1 MNIKDLIN
9 LLEKYTYYSDT
20 NIDFFELVHE
30 KARHKYKTYF
40 DVNTLFSELNDL
52 AHYVHFAFL
61 QHKATQKEFMSILRA
76 NSFPMIVFEKGE
88 KLAPIIITPDR
99 TGAIKADK
107 IEEDGIKSFT
117 YKNLE
122 ELIQSIHT
130 VGSLVEISGKNIDLD
145 PKIDTKQKDYIYF
158 LSGFPITSIAQDVH
172 QEGIYHHQKNFVDE
186 HDENPDHA
194 QHDPNH
200 HATPFARL
208 LNLLKSE
215 KREISQIYFFA
226 IMIGLINLVV
236 PLGIQAIIGLIS
248 GGLLINSV
256 IVLITM
262 VVLATMLAG
271 WLQVLQLSTVEV
283 LQQRVFSKA
292 ALEFCFRIPKIRME
306 SIGRHYAPELMNRFF
321 DVLNIQKFLPKIL
334 IDLTTATLQII
345 FGLIMISFY
354 HPLFVLFGVVLIII
368 IFVIFYF
375 TGPRG
380 LRTSIK
386 ESIFKYKVVQWLEE
400 MARTLSTF
408 KLAGYTHLPI
418 SKTDHY
424 LTGYLKSRQSHFKT
438 LKIQF
443 VSIIGFKVFI
453 TAGLLVLGSVLVLER
468 QINLGQFVAAE
479 IIILLVISSVEKL
492 VSTIEVVYDLLT
504 ALDKVGHITDIPL
517 EDTRGID
524 INEFSGDGGVAL
536 EIKDLSYKYPHTEDY
551 VIKDF
556 NLKIAPKESI
566 CIAGYNGSGKS
577 TFMKIITG
585 LLHEYHGVLNI
596 NGLPLN
602 DINVN
607 SYRDLIGD
615 NMSYQDIFEGTLEDN
630 ITLGKNGI
638 TLDDLLWSIHKVGL
652 TDFLNRLPSGLKTNL
667 TAGGHDLPVYICKK
681 IILARSIVEK
691 PKLLVMD
698 DFYYPDRV
706 ERRELV
712 NFLTSES
719 VGWTLIIVSND
730 PVVMQLTNRTI
741 FMKDGGIIEEGNYDE
756 IKKTYSYKKIILGL
770 VE

>member
-1 MNIKDLIN
+1 MDIKDLIH
-9 LLEKYTYYSDT
+9 LLEKYTQYSDVS
-20 NIDFFELVHE
+20 IDFFELVHE

-61 QHKATQKEFMSILRA
+61 QHKSTQSEFVTTLRS

-88 KLAPIIITPDR
+88 KLVPIILSPNRLGVIYAVR
-99 TGAIKADK
+99 
-107 IEEDGIKSFT
+107 IEKGEVQKVT
-117 YKNLE
+117 YSDFDD
-122 ELIQSIHT
+122 LISKIHT
-130 VGSLVEISGKNIDLD
+130 IGSMVEISGRNIDINPEED
-145 PKIDTKQKDYIYF
+145 EKKKDFIF
-158 LSGFPITSIAQDVH
+158 FFSGFPITSLAQDFNS
-172 QEGIYHHQKNFVDE
+172 EGIHHHHEKEEKDDLDE
-186 HDENPDHA
+186 DKDA
-194 QHDPNH
+194 GH
-200 HATPFARL
+200 HHVTPFSRL

-226 IMIGLINLVV
+226 ILIGLINLVV

-262 VVLATMLAG
+262 VVLATVLAG

-306 SIGRHYAPELMNRFF
+306 SISKMYAPELMNRFF
-321 DVLNIQKFLPKIL
+321 DVLNIQKSLPKIL

-345 FGLIMISFY
+345 FGLVMISFY
-354 HPLFVLFGVVLIII
+354 HSLFVLFGVVLILI

-375 TGPRG
+375 TGPKG

-386 ESIFKYKVVQWLEE
+386 ESVFKYKVVQWLEE

-408 KLAGYTHLPI
+408 KLAGYTNLPI

-438 LKIQF
+438 LKTQF
-443 VSIIGFKVFI
+443 ISIIAFKVFI
-453 TAGLLVLGSVLVLER
+453 TAGLLVLGSILVLER

-492 VSTIEVVYDLLT
+492 VSTIEVFYDLLT

-517 EDTRGID
+517 EDTRGVD
-524 INEFSGDGGVAL
+524 INEFSGEAGVAMEMKNL
-536 EIKDLSYKYPHTEDY
+536 YYRYPLTNHY
-551 VIKDF
+551 VIKGF
-556 NLKIAPKESI
+556 SLKIAPKESI

-585 LLHEYHGVLNI
+585 LLHDYEGVLNI
-596 NGLPLN
+596 NNFPLN
-602 DINVN
+602 DININ

-630 ITLGKNGI
+630 ITLGKHGI
-638 TLDDLLWSIHKVGL
+638 LLDDLLWSIHKVGL
-652 TDFLNRLPSGLKTNL
+652 TDFLNKLPSGLKTNL
-667 TAGGHDLPVYICKK
+667 TAGGHDLPMYICKK

-698 DFYYPDRV
+698 DFYYPDKV
-706 ERRELV
+706 ERRELI
-712 NFLTSES
+712 NFLTGEN
-719 VGWTLIIVSND
+719 VGWTLVIVSND
-730 PVVMQLTNRTI
+730 PVVMQMTNRTI
-741 FMKDGGIIEEGNYDE
+741 FMMDGGIVEQGIYEE
-756 IKKTYSYKKIILGL
+756 IKKTYSYKKVILGL

>member
-1 MNIKDLIN
+1 MDIKDLIN
-9 LLEKYTYYSDT
+9 LLEKYTQYSDVS
-20 NIDFFELVHE
+20 IDFFELVHE
-30 KARHKYKTYF
+30 KARHKYRTYF

-61 QHKATQKEFMSILRA
+61 QHKATQSEFVTILRS

-88 KLAPIIITPDR
+88 KLVPIIISPDR
-99 TGAIKADK
+99 SGIIHAVK
-107 IEEDGIKSFT
+107 IEKNEIKNIT
-117 YKNLE
+117 YPNFA
-122 ELIQSIHT
+122 ELVKSIHT
-130 VGSLVEISGKNIDLD
+130 IGSIVEISGKNVDID
-145 PKIDTKQKDYIYF
+145 PAIDEKKKDYILF
-158 LSGFPITSIAQDVH
+158 LSGFPITSLAQDFNS
-172 QEGIYHHQKNFVDE
+172 EGIHHHHERPENELDTDE
-186 HDENPDHA
+186 HEEAH
-194 QHDPNH
+194 H

-208 LNLLKSE
+208 LNLLRSE

-226 IMIGLINLVV
+226 ILIGLINLVV

-262 VVLATMLAG
+262 VVLATVLAG
-271 WLQVLQLSTVEV
+271 WLQILQLSTVEV

-306 SIGRHYAPELMNRFF
+306 SISKMYAPELMNRFF
-321 DVLNIQKFLPKIL
+321 DVLNIQKSLPKIL
-334 IDLTTATLQII
+334 IDLTTATLQIV
-345 FGLIMISFY
+345 FGLVMISFY
-354 HPLFVLFGVVLIII
+354 HSLFVLFGVVMILI

-375 TGPRG
+375 TGPKG
-380 LRTSIK
+380 LKTSIK

-408 KLAGYTHLPI
+408 KLAGYTNLPI

-438 LKIQF
+438 IKTQF
-443 VSIIGFKVFI
+443 ISIIAFKVFI
-453 TAGLLVLGSVLVLER
+453 TAGLLVLGSILVLER

-492 VSTIEVVYDLLT
+492 VSTIEVFYDLLT

-517 EDTRGID
+517 EDTRGVD
-524 INEFSGDGGVAL
+524 INEFSGEAGVAM
-536 EIKDLSYKYPHTEDY
+536 EIKGLYYRYPNAEHY

-566 CIAGYNGSGKS
+566 CIAGYNGAGKS

-585 LLHEYHGVLNI
+585 LLHDYEGVLNI
-596 NGLPLN
+596 NGFPLN
-602 DINVN
+602 DININ

-630 ITLGKNGI
+630 ITLGKHGI
-638 TLDDLLWSIHKVGL
+638 LLDDLLWSIHKVGL
-652 TDFLNRLPSGLKTNL
+652 TDFLNKLPSGLKTNL
-667 TAGGHDLPVYICKK
+667 TAGGHDLPMYICKK

-698 DFYYPDRV
+698 DFYYPDKV
-706 ERRELV
+706 ERRELI
-712 NFLTSES
+712 NFLTGEN

-730 PVVMQLTNRTI
+730 PVVMQMTSRTV
-741 FMKDGGIIEEGNYDE
+741 FMLDGGIVEHGTYEE
-756 IKKTYSYKKIILGL
+756 IKRTYSYKKVILGL
-770 VE
+770 IE

>member
-1 MNIKDLIN
+1 MDIKDLIN
-9 LLEKYTYYSDT
+9 LLEKYTQYSDVS
-20 NIDFFELVHE
+20 IDFFELVHE
-30 KARHKYKTYF
+30 KARHKYRTYF

-61 QHKATQKEFMSILRA
+61 QHKATQNEFVTILRS

-88 KLAPIIITPDR
+88 KLVPIIISPDR
-99 TGAIKADK
+99 YGIIHAVK
-107 IEEDGIKSFT
+107 IEKNEIINIT
-117 YKNLE
+117 YPNFA
-122 ELIQSIHT
+122 ELVKSIHT
-130 VGSLVEISGKNIDLD
+130 IGSLVEISGKNVDIDPVMD
-145 PKIDTKQKDYIYF
+145 EKKKDYIFF
-158 LSGFPITSIAQDVH
+158 LSGFPITSLAQDFNT
-172 QEGIYHHQKNFVDE
+172 EGIHHHHEKAE
-186 HDENPDHA
+186 HDADIDDHKDA
-194 QHDPNH
+194 H
-200 HATPFARL
+200 HHTTPFARL

-226 IMIGLINLVV
+226 ILIGLINLVV

-262 VVLATMLAG
+262 VVLATVLAG
-271 WLQVLQLSTVEV
+271 WLQILQLSTVEV

-306 SIGRHYAPELMNRFF
+306 SISKMYAPELMNRFF
-321 DVLNIQKFLPKIL
+321 DVLNIQKSLPKIL

-345 FGLIMISFY
+345 FGLVMISFY
-354 HPLFVLFGVVLIII
+354 HPLFVLFGVVMILI

-375 TGPRG
+375 TGPKG

-408 KLAGYTHLPI
+408 KLAGYTNLPI

-424 LTGYLKSRQSHFKT
+424 LTGYLKSRQSHFRT
-438 LKIQF
+438 LKTQF
-443 VSIIGFKVFI
+443 ISIIAFKVFI
-453 TAGLLVLGSVLVLER
+453 TAGLLVLGSILVLER

-492 VSTIEVVYDLLT
+492 VSTIEVFYDLLT

-517 EDTRGID
+517 EDTRGVD
-524 INEFSGDGGVAL
+524 INEFSSEAGVAMEMKGL
-536 EIKDLSYKYPHTEDY
+536 YYRYPNTEHH

-566 CIAGYNGSGKS
+566 CIAGYNGAGKS

-585 LLHEYHGVLNI
+585 LLHDYEGVLNI
-596 NGLPLN
+596 NGFPLN
-602 DINVN
+602 DININ

-630 ITLGKNGI
+630 ITLGKHGI
-638 TLDDLLWSIHKVGL
+638 LLDDLLWSIHKVGL
-652 TDFLNRLPSGLKTNL
+652 TDFLNKLPSGLKTNL
-667 TAGGHDLPVYICKK
+667 MAGGHDLPMYICKK

-698 DFYYPDRV
+698 DFYYPDKV
-706 ERRELV
+706 ERRELI
-712 NFLTSES
+712 NFLTGEN

-730 PVVMQLTNRTI
+730 PVVMQMTSRTV
-741 FMKDGGIIEEGNYDE
+741 FMLDGGIVEQGTYEE
-756 IKKTYSYKKIILGL
+756 IKRTYSYKKVILGL